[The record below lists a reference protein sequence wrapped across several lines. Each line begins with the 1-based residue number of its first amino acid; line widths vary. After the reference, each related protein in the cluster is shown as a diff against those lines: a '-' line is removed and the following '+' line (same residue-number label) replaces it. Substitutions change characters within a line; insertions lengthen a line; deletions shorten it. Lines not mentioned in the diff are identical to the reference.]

1 MSNLEEYGWSDFFA
15 AAFDALEKSGL
26 EPARVVLQHNH
37 IYRLYS
43 ERGEIDAATT
53 GKMRHEA
60 LGQSDLPAV
69 GDWVAMRFRDEEGK
83 ATIHQVLP
91 RKSRFIRKAAG
102 HRAEEQIVGA
112 NIDTVFLVTAL
123 NDDYNIR
130 RIERYLAAA
139 WDSGAEP
146 VIILSKADLCDDV
159 QGKVGEVESV
169 AGGVAIHVISSKT
182 DQGLEPL
189 DDYFKPGRTVALL
202 GSSGV
207 GKSTL
212 INRLVGSDVQ
222 KVKEV
227 REQDDRG
234 RHATT
239 HRELI
244 LLPRGGLVL
253 DTPGMRELH
262 LWDAGP
268 GMQGAFED
276 IESLVEDCRFRDCNH
291 ENEPGCAVKEAIGEG
306 RLDAA
311 RLENYRKLRQ
321 ETEFLELKREFNA
334 SVVEKK
340 RFKKFMQAARKRND
354 SR

>member
-1 MSNLEEYGWSDFFA
+1 MPNLDVYGWSDFFKD
-15 AAFDALEKSGL
+15 AFDLFEKRGL
-26 EPARVVLQHNH
+26 EPARVALQHNH

-43 ERGEIDAATT
+43 ERGELDATTT

-60 LGQSDLPAV
+60 VTQSELPAV
-69 GDWVAMRFRDEEGK
+69 GDWVAMRFRAEEGK
-83 ATIHQVLP
+83 ATIHHVLP

-102 HRAEEQIVGA
+102 QRSEEQIVGA
-112 NIDTVFLVTAL
+112 NIDTIFLVTAL
-123 NDDYNIR
+123 NNDYNVR

-139 WDSGAEP
+139 WESGAEP
-146 VIILSKADLCDDV
+146 VIILSKADLCAD
-159 QGKVGEVESV
+159 VGEKVEEVQAV
-169 AGGVAIHVISSKT
+169 AYGVPIHVISSKAN
-182 DQGLEPL
+182 QGLEPL
-189 DDYFKPGRTVALL
+189 DSYFSAGRTVALL

-227 REQDDRG
+227 REHDDRG

-239 HRELI
+239 NRELI
-244 LLPRGGLVL
+244 LLPQGGLVL

-262 LWDAGP
+262 LWDAESGV
-268 GMQGAFED
+268 QGVFED
-276 IESLVEDCRFRDCNH
+276 IESLAESCRFRDCSH
-291 ENEPGCAVKEAIGEG
+291 ENEPGCAVREALSEG
-306 RLDAA
+306 SLDEA
-311 RLENYRKLRQ
+311 RLENYRKLQQ
-321 ETEFLELKREFNA
+321 EMEFLELKREFNA

-340 RFKKFMQAARKRND
+340 RFKKMMQAVRKREE

>member
-1 MSNLEEYGWSDFFA
+1 MNLEAYGWSDFFA
-15 AAFDALEKSGL
+15 AAFDALEKRGL
-26 EPARVVLQHNH
+26 EPARVALQHNH

-43 ERGEIDAATT
+43 KRGEIDAATT

-69 GDWVAMRFRDEEGK
+69 GDWVAVRFRDEEGK

-102 HRAEEQIVGA
+102 QRAEEQIVGA

-123 NDDYNIR
+123 NNDYNLR
-130 RIERYLAAA
+130 RIERYLSAA
-139 WDSGAEP
+139 WESGADP
-146 VIILSKADLCDDV
+146 VVILSKADLCDDV
-159 QGKVGEVESV
+159 QGKVEEVRSV
-169 AGGVAIHVISSKT
+169 AGGVPIHVISSKSN
-182 DQGLEPL
+182 QGLEPL
-189 DDYFKPGRTVALL
+189 DAYFEPGRTVALL

-227 REQDDRG
+227 REHDDRG

-244 LLPRGGLVL
+244 LLPQGGLVL

-262 LWDAGP
+262 LWEGGAGV
-268 GMQGAFED
+268 QDAFEE
-276 IESLVEDCRFRDCNH
+276 IALLVENCRFRDCNH
-291 ENEPGCAVKEAIGEG
+291 ENEPGCAVKEAIAEG
-306 RLDAA
+306 RLDSA

-340 RFKKFMQAARKRND
+340 RFKKMMQAVRKRNE